1 MPTENL
7 DLSSPLKSRSLTVA
21 LIVSDITNPFFAE
34 MIPAIEERL
43 AIDGFVVFVGNS
55 SEDSK
60 REERL
65 LAKIREFPPD
75 GVLICPALGDV
86 DSSWGSP
93 ALAGRLPIVA
103 FARRAPGLNYAGIDN
118 AQGATPIGGSSG

>member
-1 MPTENL
+1 MHAENL

-55 SEDSK
+55 SEDYF
-60 REERL
+60 RRM
-65 LAKIREFPPD
+65 
-75 GVLICPALGDV
+75 
-86 DSSWGSP
+86 
-93 ALAGRLPIVA
+93 A
-103 FARRAPGLNYAGIDN
+103 F
-118 AQGATPIGGSSG
+118 